1 MRAVRQDTQST
12 GREAHAPGTPISEWT
27 AATIGLLLFLV
38 ALGSSVYRGLWTG
51 DAPPDIV
58 VQITSMIPMRD
69 QYLIQFRAEN
79 RGPRAAEGVVIEVRL
94 VGPEGRVETSHTTIE
109 YLPGGSSREGGLFV
123 SVDPKGLQVSVRALG
138 YEKP

>member
-1 MRAVRQDTQST
+1 MRQDTKRC
-12 GREAHAPGTPISEWT
+12 GREARAIGTPVSEWT
-27 AATIGLLLFLV
+27 AATIGLLLFLI

-58 VQITSMIPMRD
+58 VQMTSVIPMRD
-69 QYLIQFRAEN
+69 QYLIEFRAEN
-79 RGPRAAEGVVIEVRL
+79 RGRRAAEGVVIEVRL
-94 VGPEGRVETSHTTIE
+94 IGPEGRVETSHTTIE

-123 SVDPKGLQVSVRALG
+123 SSDPKQSQVSVRALG